1 MLTISVLYWR
11 KRGGSAESGVFLPT
25 RMRSRSVVVVWR
37 HPTMY
42 MLPNAGRPIILRA
55 FVEHRLS
62 VFFLFKIAANGKNY
76 ILTIHELD
84 PVLTVFHFLR
94 RIRSGFII
102 SFCRNC
108 LDTATKKRNGRHF
121 ETAQLITLKF
131 TLQLIVNILISPNLS
146 KLLSRFKKTIGDYSR
161 Y

>member
-42 MLPNAGRPIILRA
+42 MLPNTGRPIIFRA
-55 FVEHRLS
+55 FVVHRLS
-62 VFFLFKIAANGKNY
+62 VFLFFKIVATWK
-76 ILTIHELD
+76 
-84 PVLTVFHFLR
+84 
-94 RIRSGFII
+94 II
-102 SFCRNC
+102 SLKYTNLIQYSPFFISYEEFDLVLSSR
-108 LDTATKKRNGRHF
+108 LAVIVWTRLQKKRNGRHF

-131 TLQLIVNILISPNLS
+131 TLQLIVNLLISPNLS
-146 KLLSRFKKTIGDYSR
+146 KLLSRLKKIGDYCK